1 MNSIA
6 FQRLA
11 VRSGWKSP
19 GKSLDGVDSNETK
32 LSAAKM
38 ETHWLDTA
46 VLQVVETPCV
56 VLCPLLSDV
65 HHTQQ
70 VK

>member
-1 MNSIA
+1 
-6 FQRLA
+6 
-11 VRSGWKSP
+11 
-19 GKSLDGVDSNETK
+19 
-32 LSAAKM
+32 M

-70 VK
+70 AK